1 LIEFYPGSGRW
12 PELFNFVLNTVR
24 MLPVLIASVVLVLAG
39 FFLFSLRLL
48 FVRGGEFR
56 GGCASNNPMLQKEG
70 AVCGVC
76 GRKASDMAGC
86 DQGKT
91 NDPLP
96 LPTPAQ
102 AGTPIGKN
110 PA

>member
-1 LIEFYPGSGRW
+1 MLAEI
-12 PELFNFVLNTVR
+12 FNFVLNNVL

-76 GRKASDMAGC
+76 GRKASDMANC
-86 DQGKT
+86 DQGKA
-91 NDPLP
+91 DDRPP
-96 LPTPAQ
+96 LPTPTQ
-102 AGTPIGKN
+102 SGLPIGKN